1 MRADIPHHFFWK
13 GSSSEGMEKPRRWY
27 YLADLQRERRG
38 EELKAERIHAASG
51 GTTLVS
57 MSTVMV
63 AISIP
68 STHSPAPGDLVHR
81 CAPRRIPPVLPGIVQ
96 VRVDVHESVENH
108 RACGRTVPNIRRR
121 KGEVRA

>member
-1 MRADIPHHFFWK
+1 
-13 GSSSEGMEKPRRWY
+13 MEKPRRWY

-81 CAPRRIPPVLPGIVQ
+81 CAPRCIPPVLLGIVQ
-96 VRVDVHESVENH
+96 VRVNVHGSVENH
-108 RACGRTVPNIRRR
+108 RACGRTVPNNRRR